1 MAKEKHEKRS
11 IGEKIEALEQAAAWF
26 QGEEFNLDEAEEK
39 YKQLAKLAK
48 EVDQDL
54 AELKNKIEVV
64 EASFSV

>member
-1 MAKEKHEKRS
+1 MAKSKHEKMG

-26 QGEEFNLDEAEEK
+26 QGEEFNLDEAEER